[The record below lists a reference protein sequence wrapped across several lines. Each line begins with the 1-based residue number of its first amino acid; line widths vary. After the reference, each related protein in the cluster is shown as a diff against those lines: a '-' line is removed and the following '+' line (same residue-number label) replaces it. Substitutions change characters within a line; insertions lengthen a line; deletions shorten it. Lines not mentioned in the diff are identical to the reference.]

1 MKKQIINSVK
11 YISFLPLLVLLVVTS
26 KDFNE
31 PSSNDKELLSIEKKE
46 QNNIDYQLSDHT
58 KIS

>member
-1 MKKQIINSVK
+1 MKKHIFKSIK
-11 YISFLPLLVLLVVTS
+11 YFSFLPLLVLLVVTS

-31 PSSNDKELLSIEKKE
+31 PSSDDKELLSIEKKQQDKIE
-46 QNNIDYQLSDHT
+46 YQASDII

>member
-1 MKKQIINSVK
+1 MKKHIINLVK

-31 PSSNDKELLSIEKKE
+31 PSPNDKELLSIEKKE
-46 QNNIDYQLSDHT
+46 QINIDYQLNDHT